1 MAAELAA
8 TLFNTRATGT
18 ILGALFDD
26 IVYDTLNNCLKKL
39 PPEFRADFNRYA
51 KMRCNGYRLNF
62 IKTNLGK
69 RLSQLDMTYV
79 RKCCKM
85 LEEYIN

>member
-1 MAAELAA
+1 MQANIVTMLH
-8 TLFNTRATGT
+8 NTRATNI
-18 ILGALFDD
+18 ILNACFND
-26 IVYDTLNNCLKKL
+26 IVYDTLNKCLKKL

-85 LEEYIN
+85 LEEHIN

>member
-1 MAAELAA
+1 MTAELVA

-18 ILGALFDD
+18 ILNAYFNDN
-26 IVYDTLNNCLKKL
+26 VYDSLNKCLKKL
-39 PPEFRADFNRYA
+39 HPDCRDNFNRDA
-51 KMRCNGYRLNF
+51 RMRCNGYRLNF

-85 LEEYIN
+85 LEEHIN

>member
-18 ILGALFDD
+18 ILGAYFNDN
-26 IVYDTLNNCLKKL
+26 VYDTLNKCLEKL
-39 PPEFRADFNRYA
+39 HPDCRDNFNPVAR
-51 KMRCNGYRLNF
+51 MRCNGYRLNF

-85 LEEYIN
+85 LEEHIN

>member
-18 ILGALFDD
+18 TLGAYVNDN
-26 IVYDTLNNCLKKL
+26 VYDTLNKCLEKL
-39 PPEFRADFNRYA
+39 HPEFRADFNRDA

-69 RLSQLDMTYV
+69 RLSQLDTTYV